1 MKVSTIFL
9 KFVDNVLYEVHIVFF
24 FPQIILKSTAVFL
37 FPEWFV
43 AHSSTTL
50 LHTHQKTHKEKVF
63 QILKFTDDIL
73 KLKQACYY
81 FVIQIHIVF
90 TRLHGMQRDL
100 LCNPTKVVVSGKVL
114 FVPGGRKWDSLRDW
128 VSRGWRGISHSVPF
142 RTDVIL
148 SSPSL
153 GCLSWQPKK
162 ACAHPTVPT
171 ARLEESLLCSILEQM
186 GPDLTMWFA
195 TGRLQ

>member
-1 MKVSTIFL
+1 MHLI
-9 KFVDNVLYEVHIVFF
+9 F
-24 FPQIILKSTAVFL
+24 FPGL
-37 FPEWFV
+37 FAGLCNSLSFRR
-43 AHSSTTL
+43 TR
-50 LHTHQKTHKEKVF
+50 LHKKKKKKVF

-73 KLKQACYY
+73 ELKQVCYY
-81 FVIQIHIVF
+81 FVIQFHIVF
-90 TRLHGMQRDL
+90 ACLRGMQRDL
-100 LCNPTKVVVSGKVL
+100 HCNPMKVVVSGKVL
-114 FVPGGRKWDSLRDW
+114 FVPGGRKWDSLRDG
-128 VSRGWRGISHSVPF
+128 VSRGWRGISHSVLF

-148 SSPSL
+148 SSPRL

-171 ARLEESLLCSILEQM
+171 ARLEESFLCSILEQM